1 MMERNSRKE
10 KLVKQLLNR
19 DFDVTDEDELIEIL
33 LDNPTAIDSDK
44 EEDERRT
51 MGDKLADKVTE
62 IAGSWGFIV
71 GFCIFLIVWMIIN
84 TIMIVKFD
92 EYPFILLNLILSCI
106 AALQAPIIMMSQ
118 NRAAKKDSL
127 RSLNDYKTDLK
138 SELILEVLHE
148 QMKDLQANQKKILKL
163 LEENDVK

>member
-1 MMERNSRKE
+1 METNKRKE
-10 KLVKQLLNR
+10 QLVKILINK
-19 DFDVTDEDELIEIL
+19 DFEVTDEDELIEML

-51 MGDKLADKVTE
+51 FGDKLADKVTQ
-62 IAGSWGFIV
+62 IAGSWGFII
-71 GFCIFLIVWMIIN
+71 GFCVFLILWMIIN
-84 TIMIVKFD
+84 TILIVRFD

-106 AALQAPIIMMSQ
+106 AALQAPVIMMSQ

-148 QMKDLQANQKKILKL
+148 QIKEKN
-163 LEENDVK
+163 N

>member
-1 MMERNSRKE
+1 METNKRKE
-10 KLVKQLLNR
+10 KLVKILINK
-19 DFDVTDEDELIEIL
+19 DFEVTDEDELIEML

-51 MGDKLADKVTE
+51 FGDKLADRVTQ
-62 IAGSWGFIV
+62 IAGSWGFII
-71 GFCIFLIVWMIIN
+71 GFCVFLILWMIIN
-84 TIMIVKFD
+84 TILIVRFD
-92 EYPFILLNLILSCI
+92 PYPFILLNLILSCI
-106 AALQAPIIMMSQ
+106 AALQAPVIMMSQ

-148 QMKDLQANQKKILKL
+148 QIKDIQISQKKILKL
-163 LEENDVK
+163 LEEKDVK

>member
-1 MMERNSRKE
+1 MERNSRKE

-19 DFDVTDEDELIEIL
+19 DFDVTDEDELIEML

-71 GFCIFLIVWMIIN
+71 GFCIFLIIWMIIN

-148 QMKDLQANQKKILKL
+148 QMKDLQANQKKILKM
-163 LEENDVK
+163 LEDKDIK

>member
-1 MMERNSRKE
+1 METNKRKE
-10 KLVKQLLNR
+10 KLVKILINK
-19 DFDVTDEDELIEIL
+19 DFEVTDEDELIEML

-51 MGDKLADKVTE
+51 FGDKLADKVTQ
-62 IAGSWGFIV
+62 IAGSWGLII
-71 GFCIFLIVWMIIN
+71 GFCVFLILWMIIN
-84 TIMIVKFD
+84 TILIVRFD

-106 AALQAPIIMMSQ
+106 AALQAPVIMMSQ

-138 SELILEVLHE
+138 SELILEVLHD
-148 QMKDLQANQKKILKL
+148 QIKDIQISQKKILKL
-163 LEENDVK
+163 LEEKDVK

>member
-1 MMERNSRKE
+1 METNKRKE
-10 KLVKQLLNR
+10 KLVKILINK
-19 DFDVTDEDELIEIL
+19 DFEVTDEDELIEML

-51 MGDKLADKVTE
+51 FGDKLADRVTQ
-62 IAGSWGFIV
+62 IAGSWGLII
-71 GFCIFLIVWMIIN
+71 GFCVFLILWMIIN
-84 TIMIVKFD
+84 TILIVRFD

-106 AALQAPIIMMSQ
+106 AALQAPVIMMSQ

-148 QMKDLQANQKKILKL
+148 QIKDIQISQKKILKL
-163 LEENDVK
+163 LEEKDVK

>member
-1 MMERNSRKE
+1 METNKRKE
-10 KLVKQLLNR
+10 KLVKILINK
-19 DFDVTDEDELIEIL
+19 DFEVTDEDELIEML

-51 MGDKLADKVTE
+51 FGDKLADRVTQ
-62 IAGSWGFIV
+62 IAGSWGFII
-71 GFCIFLIVWMIIN
+71 GFCVFLILWMIIN
-84 TIMIVKFD
+84 TILIVRFD

-106 AALQAPIIMMSQ
+106 AALQAPVIMMSQ

-148 QMKDLQANQKKILKL
+148 QIKDIQISQKKILKL
-163 LEENDVK
+163 LEEKDVK

>member
-1 MMERNSRKE
+1 MERNSRKE

>member
-1 MMERNSRKE
+1 M
-10 KLVKQLLNR
+10 
-19 DFDVTDEDELIEIL
+19 IEML

-163 LEENDVK
+163 LDDNAVI